1 MALPR
6 RTAALLDGRAALD
19 TNAPQLWPQAPGN
32 VALDWEGDDEDAVRT
47 AFARAAHVTRLAVV
61 NNNAEPVVAGRG
73 ATGTTRS

>member
-6 RTAALLDGRAALD
+6 RTAALVDGRAALD

-32 VALDWEGDDEDAVRT
+32 VALDWEGDDEDAVRA